1 MKRVLFVCTGN
12 TCRSPMA
19 EALLRHYGKGNFEA
33 KSAGVFANPGSDASL
48 YAKNALAEKGIK
60 AAHASQQITEELLEW
75 ADMVL
80 TMTESHKQLV
90 IGHYPSAGKKVYTFY
105 EFVEGTSKDISD
117 PYGGS
122 LAIYQSTLVEME
134 KLVQTLL
141 KKHSEG

>member
-48 YAKNALAEKGIK
+48 YAKDALAEKGIK

-90 IGHYPSAGKKVYTFY
+90 LGHYPSAGKKVYTFY

-117 PYGGS
+117 PFGGS
-122 LAIYQSTLVEME
+122 LSIYKSTLIEME